1 MKDGAKKDG
10 GGLRERKRTATRLA
24 IAEAARLL
32 TARRGVNGFTV
43 EEVCERAGI
52 SRRTFFNY
60 FPTKEDAILGHPADH
75 IPEELAQ
82 AFVTGAAGSGG
93 ADGLSAN
100 LWEDFI
106 DLAAGMMDRMA
117 MTRSEVLALKQAIMA
132 EPRLLEK
139 ATHGSAAAEQVFLD
153 LLARRE
159 SLDPGDPRL
168 RTALAVMDAL
178 GRLAGKTFF
187 DPENTSSYRD
197 ILTAA
202 VADLRAVVLPHPLQP
217 REDRP

>member
-1 MKDGAKKDG
+1 VNDGARIDG
-10 GGLRERKRTATRLA
+10 SGLRERKRAATRLA

-60 FPTKEDAILGHPADH
+60 FPTKEDAILGHPGDH
-75 IPEELAQ
+75 IPEELAR
-82 AFVTGAAGSGG
+82 AFVSGAAGGTGG
-93 ADGLSAN
+93 VSAN
-100 LWEDFI
+100 LWEDFVE
-106 DLAAGMMDRMA
+106 LAAGMMDRMA
-117 MTRSEVLALKQAIMA
+117 MTRSEVVALKQAIMA
-132 EPRLLEK
+132 EPRLLGK
-139 ATHGSAAAEQVFLD
+139 ATQGSAAAERVFLD

-168 RTALAVMDAL
+168 RTAFAVMAAL
-178 GRLAGKTFF
+178 GKLAGETFF
-187 DPENTSSYRD
+187 DPENNRSYRD

-217 REDRP
+217 REDHP